1 MYVTTTAAVLVASVR
16 TTSKL
21 AAEPSDTIDAP
32 AVTEA
37 VKVSSSSMV
46 PVAVAVPRVTP
57 EGSVVPVIVTVKVSS
72 ASASRSSAVDTVSV
86 PVVSPAEIVSVPA
99 VTAV

>member
-1 MYVTTTAAVLVASVR
+1 MTTTSAVLLAPVR
-16 TTSKL
+16 ATSKL
-21 AAEPSDTIDAP
+21 AAEPSDTVDAP
-32 AVTEA
+32 AVTA
-37 VKVSSSSMV
+37 AITVSSSSMV
-46 PVAVAVPRVTP
+46 PAAVAVPRVTP

-72 ASASRSSAVDTVSV
+72 ASASRSSAVGTTNV